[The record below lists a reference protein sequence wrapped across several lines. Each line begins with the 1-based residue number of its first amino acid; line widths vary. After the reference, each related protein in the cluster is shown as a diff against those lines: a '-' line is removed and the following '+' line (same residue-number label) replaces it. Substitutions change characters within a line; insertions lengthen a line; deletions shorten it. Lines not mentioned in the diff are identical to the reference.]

1 MFQKIEHIAVEHKEP
16 VRLLEMKPIM
26 SNKRI
31 YWIGQSRL
39 DTAEEISEFGDIAIE
54 NFPKKKKKV

>member
-31 YWIGQSRL
+31 YWIG
-39 DTAEEISEFGDIAIE
+39 
-54 NFPKKKKKV
+54 